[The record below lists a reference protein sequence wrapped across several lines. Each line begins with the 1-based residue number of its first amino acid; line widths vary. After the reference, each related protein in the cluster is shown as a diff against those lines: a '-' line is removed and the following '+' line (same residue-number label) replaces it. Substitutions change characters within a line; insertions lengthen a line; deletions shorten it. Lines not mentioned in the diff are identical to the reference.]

1 MQTLGLI
8 VELRE
13 TIRAW
18 RAAGDRIAFVPTMG
32 NLHDGHLR
40 LVDEARRESDR
51 VVVSVFVNPSQFGPT
66 EDFGAYPRTP
76 AEDAGKLS
84 ALGVDLLYIPEAA
97 EIYPEDPAN
106 MTFVEVP
113 GLSED
118 LCGRFRPG
126 HFRGVA
132 TVVLKLFNQVQ
143 PDLAVF
149 GEKDFQQLT
158 MIRRM
163 VRDMNLPMEILGVP
177 TVREPTGLAMSSR
190 NAYLAEDDRARAGLL
205 YAGLCQAAETLHE
218 GCRDFS
224 GIEAQQTSL
233 LTEAGFSVDYFAI
246 RRQED
251 LLVPRLEDERLV
263 VLVAARLGRTRLID
277 NLKVCLDHPS

>member
-8 VELRE
+8 AELRE
-13 TIRAW
+13 TIREW

-40 LVDEARRESDR
+40 LVDEARRKSDR
-51 VVVSVFVNPSQFGPT
+51 VVVSVFVNPSQFGPS

-84 ALGVDLLYIPEAA
+84 ALGVDLLYLPEVA
-97 EIYPEDPAN
+97 EIYPEDPAR
-106 MTFVEVP
+106 MAFVEVP

-118 LCGRFRPG
+118 LCGGFRPG

-132 TVVLKLFNQVQ
+132 TVVLKLLNQVQ

-158 MIRRM
+158 VIRRM
-163 VRDMNLPMEILGVP
+163 VRDMNLPVEILGVP

-190 NAYLAEDDRARAGLL
+190 NAYLAEDDRVRAGLL
-205 YAGLCQAAETLHE
+205 YAGLCQAAETLHQ
-218 GCRDFS
+218 GCRDFA
-224 GIEAQQTSL
+224 GIDEQQTSL

-251 LLVPRLEDERLV
+251 LQVPRLEDERLV

>member
-51 VVVSVFVNPSQFGPT
+51 VVVSVFVNPSQFGPS

-76 AEDAGKLS
+76 AQDAGKLS
-84 ALGVDLLYIPEAA
+84 SLGVDLLYIPKVA

-163 VRDMNLPMEILGVP
+163 VWDMNLPMEILGVP

-190 NAYLAEDDRARAGLL
+190 NAYLAEEDRVRAGLL
-205 YAGLCQAAETLHE
+205 YAGLCQAVETLHR

-251 LLVPRLEDERLV
+251 LLAPRLEDERLV

>member
-8 VELRE
+8 AELRE
-13 TIRAW
+13 TIREW

-113 GLSED
+113 GLSEG

-224 GIEAQQTSL
+224 GIEAQQISL

>member
-1 MQTLGLI
+1 MKSLGLI
-8 VELRE
+8 AELRE
-13 TIRAW
+13 TVLEW

-40 LVDEARRESDR
+40 LVNEARSLADR
-51 VVVSVFVNPSQFGPT
+51 VVVSVFVNPSQFGPF

-76 AEDAGKLS
+76 AEDAAKLG
-84 ALGVDLLYIPEAA
+84 ALDVDLLYLPEVA
-97 EIYPEDPAN
+97 EMYPDDPAR
-106 MTFVEVP
+106 MAFIELP

-118 LCGRFRPG
+118 LCGKFRPG

-149 GEKDFQQLT
+149 GEKDYQQLT
-158 MIRRM
+158 IIRRM
-163 VRDMNLPMEILGVP
+163 VRDMNLPVDILGVP
-177 TVREPTGLAMSSR
+177 TVRESNGLAMSSR
-190 NAYLAEDDRARAGLL
+190 NAYLSKDDRVRAGLL
-205 YAGLCQAAETLHE
+205 FAALCQAGEALQR

-224 GIEAQQTSL
+224 VIEDRQTKALSD
-233 LTEAGFSVDYFAI
+233 AGFGVDYFAI
-246 RRQED
+246 RRQDDLRLPTSED
-251 LLVPRLEDERLV
+251 LSLV

-277 NLKVCLDHPS
+277 NLKVGLDLLS

>member
-1 MQTLGLI
+1 MQTLGLM

-40 LVDEARRESDR
+40 LVDEARRECDR
-51 VVVSVFVNPSQFGPT
+51 VVVSVFVNPSQFGPSD
-66 EDFGAYPRTP
+66 DFGAYPRTP
-76 AEDAGKLS
+76 AEDAGKLR
-84 ALGVDLLYIPEAA
+84 ALGVDLLYLPEVA
-97 EIYPEDPAN
+97 EIYPDDPAH

-113 GLSED
+113 GLSDD
-118 LCGRFRPG
+118 LCGGFRPG

-143 PDLAVF
+143 PNLAVF

-163 VRDMNLPMEILGVP
+163 VRDMDLPVEILGVP

-190 NAYLAEDDRARAGLL
+190 NAYLGEDDRVRAGLL
-205 YAGLCQAAETLHE
+205 YAGLCQAAETLHQ

-224 GIEAQQTSL
+224 GIEVRQISL

-246 RRQED
+246 RRQDD

>member
-51 VVVSVFVNPSQFGPT
+51 VVVSVFVNPSQFGPS

-84 ALGVDLLYIPEAA
+84 ALGVDLLYLPEVA

-163 VRDMNLPMEILGVP
+163 VRDMDLPMEILGVP

-190 NAYLAEDDRARAGLL
+190 NAYLAEDDRVRAGLL
-205 YAGLCQAAETLHE
+205 YAGLCQAAETLHQ

-224 GIEAQQTSL
+224 GIEAHQTSL

-263 VLVAARLGRTRLID
+263 VLVAARLSRTRLID
-277 NLKVCLDHPS
+277 NLKVCLHHPS

>member
-51 VVVSVFVNPSQFGPT
+51 VVVSVFVNPSQFGST

-163 VRDMNLPMEILGVP
+163 VRDMDLPMEILGVP

-190 NAYLAEDDRARAGLL
+190 NAYLAEDDRVRAGLL
-205 YAGLCQAAETLHE
+205 YAGLCQAAETLHQ

-224 GIEAQQTSL
+224 GIEAHQTSL

-263 VLVAARLGRTRLID
+263 VLVAARLSRTRLID
-277 NLKVCLDHPS
+277 NLKVCLHHPS

>member
-8 VELRE
+8 AELRE
-13 TIRAW
+13 TIREW
-18 RAAGDRIAFVPTMG
+18 RAAGDCIAFVPTMG

-51 VVVSVFVNPSQFGPT
+51 VVVSVFVNPSQFGPS

-84 ALGVDLLYIPEAA
+84 ALGVDLLYLPDVA

-118 LCGRFRPG
+118 LCGGFRPG

-163 VRDMNLPMEILGVP
+163 VRDMDLAVEILGVP

-190 NAYLAEDDRARAGLL
+190 NAYLAEEDRVRAGLL
-205 YAGLCQAAETLHE
+205 YAGLCQAVETLHQ

-224 GIEAQQTSL
+224 GIEAHQTSL
-233 LTEAGFSVDYFAI
+233 LAEAGFSVDYFAI

-263 VLVAARLGRTRLID
+263 VLVAARLSRTRLID
-277 NLKVCLDHPS
+277 NLKVCLHHPS